1 MIILKYWLNSSFA
14 AHGSQAHF
22 LLDITGCTEAN
33 PQMRSSRICVPWH
46 WKKMRSESCGALN
59 NWEPESD
66 QNQID
71 VGPVMWA
78 GWSTGVDRSIWG
90 LDYLS
95 KMHLGRTMP
104 SFTWLFG
111 KDDPSWLMWWGR
123 PTSSIRFRQIE
134 LLSLRF
140 WRGIQFSPNKWISVC
155 RTHYW
160 YRYSFL
166 SPFLPDDCW
175 FPMVSTILDGIHIDL
190 PTSFL
195 L

>member
-1 MIILKYWLNSSFA
+1 MHWGKSTDEIVKDLCALALKKDAIRIMW
-14 AHGSQAHF
+14 
-22 LLDITGCTEAN
+22 
-33 PQMRSSRICVPWH
+33 RSEQLGTRI
-46 WKKMRSESCGALN
+46 RSESDRC
-59 NWEPESD
+59 
-66 QNQID
+66 
-71 VGPVMWA
+71 WA
-78 GWSTGVDRSIWG
+78 GHVGRLVDWCRPVHLRLGLPIKDAPWQDDALVHMAVWERWSQLTHVVR
-90 LDYLS
+90 
-95 KMHLGRTMP
+95 
-104 SFTWLFG
+104 
-111 KDDPSWLMWWGR
+111 R